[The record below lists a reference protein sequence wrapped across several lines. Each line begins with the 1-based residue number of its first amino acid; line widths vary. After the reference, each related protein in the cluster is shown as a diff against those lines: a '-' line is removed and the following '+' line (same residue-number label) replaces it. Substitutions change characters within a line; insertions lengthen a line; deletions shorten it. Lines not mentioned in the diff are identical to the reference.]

1 VRNVLP
7 CGALLWPAGSCHP
20 GASAPPQAGC
30 GLQMGAQTLRY
41 AACQD
46 LSANVSTGYT
56 LMYTLAD
63 NGNGTSTLSG
73 AVERPAAAPAWVA
86 FGLAKCP
93 GCGMAKGSA
102 VIARTDPASPTG
114 APAAPCPPGG
124 PACSKAAR
132 RTWRCGA
139 RRRVLAA
146 RALAGTPAGSWHICA
161 RGQRGVPWVVQDA
174 AAPAAQARPSRASTW
189 AATRWPRSSRA
200 AT

>member
-124 PACSKAAR
+124 PACSKR
-132 RTWRCGA
+132 RAGPAPPAW
-139 RRRVLAA
+139 RRVLAA
-146 RALAGTPAGSWHICA
+146 RALAGTPAGAWHICA
-161 RGQRGVPWVVQDA
+161 RGQRSVPWVVQT
-174 AAPAAQARPSRASTW
+174 PRRRAQARLSRASTW